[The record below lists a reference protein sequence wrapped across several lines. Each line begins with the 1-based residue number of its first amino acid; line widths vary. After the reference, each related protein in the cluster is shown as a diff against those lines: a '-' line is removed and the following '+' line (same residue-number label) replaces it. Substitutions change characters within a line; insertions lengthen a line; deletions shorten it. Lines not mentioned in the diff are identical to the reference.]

1 MPGGNI
7 GTHIKGEKPMSPSE
21 IIGKGVMAA
30 FIIAALS
37 LIVAPGSQA
46 ATIMN
51 AFGSNFTSVISAAK
65 NYPK

>member
-1 MPGGNI
+1 
-7 GTHIKGEKPMSPSE
+7 MSLSD
-21 IIGKGVMAA
+21 ILGKGVMAA
-30 FIIAALS
+30 FVIAALS

>member
-1 MPGGNI
+1 
-7 GTHIKGEKPMSPSE
+7 MSLSE
-21 IIGKGVMAA
+21 ILGKGVMAA

-37 LIVAPGSQA
+37 LIIAPGSQA
-46 ATIMN
+46 AAVLN

>member
-7 GTHIKGEKPMSPSE
+7 GTHIKGEKHMSLSE
-21 IIGKGVMAA
+21 ILGKGVMAA

-37 LIVAPGSQA
+37 LIIAPGSQA
-46 ATIMN
+46 AAVLN

>member
-1 MPGGNI
+1 
-7 GTHIKGEKPMSPSE
+7 MSLSD
-21 IIGKGVMAA
+21 IFGKGVMAA
-30 FIIAALS
+30 FMIAALS

-46 ATIMN
+46 ATVMN